1 MPFAHSAQ
9 AQDESATVLRRARLV
24 GIADD
29 ARIEQGRRLERVFM
43 KKIRANQATPRLI
56 QCDMR
61 LKCLFHFCSTGLENL
76 KQIPMT
82 ALEIFEYFRQLPGG
96 SLGLE
101 LKNPINNAFGPRLI
115 GWIEI
120 SGFSRRFKRS
130 DDDPRSIRTKV

>member
-1 MPFAHSAQ
+1 
-9 AQDESATVLRRARLV
+9 
-24 GIADD
+24 
-29 ARIEQGRRLERVFM
+29 
-43 KKIRANQATPRLI
+43 
-56 QCDMR
+56 MR

-101 LKNPINNAFGPRLI
+101 LKNPIDNVIGPSLI